1 MPFKRIA
8 TLALALLMSAGTAFA
23 AFPDKEVTLIVPW
36 GAGGPTDI
44 AARSFA
50 PLFEK
55 YLGQSVVIVNKPGAG
70 GAIGTDFAYT
80 RPADGYTVVLSAET
94 PAVFRVMGTSKLS
107 FHDFDALSMLS
118 YSEKLIVVAA
128 ESPYQTMQ
136 DLVDDIKAR
145 PGKVRF
151 SYTGPGSSGHIQGLL
166 LKDKAKLDISMTP
179 FTSGNESLLAVM
191 GRQVDFTATN
201 LGTVKDFL
209 ASGKMRAL
217 AMFSSQRSDFTPEI
231 PPLTDTLAELSPYLP
246 LEYPTCL
253 LVRQGTPEDARQVL
267 LEAARKAVNDP
278 AWAEFKTNNYY
289 VGMENIEGKDVVDY
303 WDNWASIVAWLL
315 WDAKSAKHNPEDFSI
330 PRK

>member
-1 MPFKRIA
+1 MLLKRVA
-8 TLALALLMSAGTAFA
+8 TLALALVMTAGSAFA
-23 AFPDKEVTLIVPW
+23 AFPEKEVTLIVPW

-55 YLGQSVVIVNKPGAG
+55 YLGKSVVIVNKPGAG
-70 GAIGTDFAYT
+70 GAIGTDFANT

-118 YSEKLIVVAA
+118 YSEKLIVVSA
-128 ESPYQTMQ
+128 EAPYKTMQ

-166 LKDKAKLDISMTP
+166 LKDKAGLDISMTP

-209 ASGKMRAL
+209 ASGKVRAL
-217 AMFSSQRSDFTPEI
+217 AMFSSQRSEFTPEI
-231 PPLTDTLAELSPYLP
+231 PALTDTLDALKPYLP

-253 LVRQGTPEDARQVL
+253 LVKKGTPADAQKVL
-267 LEAARKAVNDP
+267 LEAINKAVADP
-278 AWAEFKTNNYY
+278 AWAEFKKNNYY
-289 VGMENIEGKDVVDY
+289 VGMENIAGNAVIDY

-315 WDAKSAKHNPEDFSI
+315 HDANSAKNNPADFNI